1 MRWPAAAGLHFEC
14 FFYGNRVIL
23 RRLLGARKML
33 ESEKRFLVEWGDCDP
48 AGIVFYPRYLE
59 WFDACT
65 TGLFATA
72 GIPISTVFKAYGVI
86 GAPLVD
92 LKARF
97 LVPSMF
103 GDELLVRSGVQEL
116 RRSSFLIRHQF
127 FKGETLA
134 VEGIETRVWTG
145 SDPSSPGRMKSRP
158 LPAEVIERFS
168 NPRGSA
174 S

>member
-1 MRWPAAAGLHFEC
+1 LDDSFTAIVLCCGVF
-14 FFYGNRVIL
+14 
-23 RRLLGARKML
+23 LGAREML

-72 GIPISTVFKAYGVI
+72 GIPISTLFKAHGVI

-145 SDPSSPGRMKSRP
+145 ADPSSPGRMKSRP

-168 NPRGSA
+168 NPRHSTT
-174 S
+174 

>member
-1 MRWPAAAGLHFEC
+1 M
-14 FFYGNRVIL
+14 L

-72 GIPISTVFKAYGVI
+72 GIPIRNLFQAHGVI

-103 GDELLVRSGVQEL
+103 GDELLVRSSVQEL
-116 RRSSFLIRHQF
+116 RRSSFLIQHQF
-127 FKGETLA
+127 FKGGALA

-145 SDPSSPGRMKSRP
+145 SDPSNPGRMKSRP

-168 NPRGSA
+168 NPRRSP